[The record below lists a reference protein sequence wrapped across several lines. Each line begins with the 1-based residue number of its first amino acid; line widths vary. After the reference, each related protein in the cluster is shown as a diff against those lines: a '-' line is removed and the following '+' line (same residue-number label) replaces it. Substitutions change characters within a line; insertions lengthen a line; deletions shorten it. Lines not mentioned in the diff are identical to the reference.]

1 MDTEVRQRSAAS
13 EEKEIDGKLKDA
25 VEGEGRT
32 RRNGESE
39 ANAGSPRPEV
49 GSGVPTSSGSSAS
62 VDRREKALSRGMV
75 LPEEALEG
83 RYRREIDVAVRA
95 VQLACYLTQQVQE
108 RILRKEEEAGSK
120 TDRTLVT
127 VAG

>member
-1 MDTEVRQRSAAS
+1 MDTEVRQRCAVS
-13 EEKEIDGKLKDA
+13 EEEEIDGKTEEA

-32 RRNGESE
+32 MRNGENE
-39 ANAGSPRPEV
+39 VNADSPRQEV
-49 GSGVPTSSGSSAS
+49 GSGIPASSGSSAS
-62 VDRREKALSRGMV
+62 VARRENVLSRGMV

-95 VQLACYLTQQVQE
+95 VQLSCYLTQQVQE